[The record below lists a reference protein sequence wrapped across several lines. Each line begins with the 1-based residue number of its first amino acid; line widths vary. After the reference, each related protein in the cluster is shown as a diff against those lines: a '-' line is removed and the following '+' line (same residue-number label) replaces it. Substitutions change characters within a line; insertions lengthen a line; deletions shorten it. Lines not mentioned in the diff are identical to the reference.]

1 MRYKNT
7 KISNI
12 GGKLSYDTTY
22 YPSIPIQDSDQLKY
36 FPRGTRF
43 DKIAFDY
50 YGDTSLW
57 WIITKANEVS
67 NADDISVILAEADEN
82 IITLGFDIE
91 IDENSIPNTG
101 MFRVS
106 INGNKSKINGIQL
119 SAQRREAYLEL
130 KYPITN
136 GDNIKLSYIDAK
148 GNQKD
153 NIIDA
158 IKVSCR
164 KITKQITGKKPI
176 TSIKL
181 VRI

>member
-57 WIITKANEVS
+57 WIITKANEVT
-67 NADDISVILAEADEN
+67 NADIQVDVQKQYRIPTDISNILSE
-82 IITLGFDIE
+82 
-91 IDENSIPNTG
+91 
-101 MFRVS
+101 FR
-106 INGNKSKINGIQL
+106 
-119 SAQRREAYLEL
+119 
-130 KYPITN
+130 
-136 GDNIKLSYIDAK
+136 KL
-148 GNQKD
+148 N
-153 NIIDA
+153 N
-158 IKVSCR
+158 
-164 KITKQITGKKPI
+164 
-176 TSIKL
+176 
-181 VRI
+181 